1 MKEFRFETTIRNM
14 HTIYAETISEALEML
29 DDECMEDFGVGY
41 DEYRLVG
48 EMDIPDAQ
56 RIGIFFYF
64 LSILCNIYKKS
75 GANASLLCILTAR
88 ALSCGAVLPL

>member
-14 HTIYAETISEALEML
+14 HTIYAETITEALEIL

-41 DEYRLVG
+41 DEYKLIG

-56 RIGIFFYF
+56 RIGIFFIFYQF
-64 LSILCNIYKKS
+64 CTIYTKKV
-75 GANASLLCILTAR
+75 AQMRHFCAF
-88 ALSCGAVLPL
+88 

>member
-48 EMDIPDAQ
+48 EMDIPDA
-56 RIGIFFYF
+56 
-64 LSILCNIYKKS
+64 
-75 GANASLLCILTAR
+75 
-88 ALSCGAVLPL
+88 